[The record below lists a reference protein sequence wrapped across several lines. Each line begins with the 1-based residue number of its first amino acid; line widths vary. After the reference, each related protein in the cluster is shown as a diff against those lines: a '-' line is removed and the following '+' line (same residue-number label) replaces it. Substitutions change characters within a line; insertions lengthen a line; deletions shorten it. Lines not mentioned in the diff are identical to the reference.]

1 MGNGQI
7 RTKKVGNSN
16 RFQKN
21 EFIPNGSLYYFN
33 YEKWF
38 NNGKLLITY
47 SKYESKKY
55 LRHKNEKILL
65 MSAK

>member
-47 SKYESKKY
+47 FTKVKKY
-55 LRHKNEKILL
+55 LKHKNEKILL